1 MSEEIHDAGNGKG
14 IFFIWGGTVS
24 FWGTGPNIEWY
35 TKVAAAIQNAIQCYC
50 VIYHEKKRPTTQT
63 LLVYFFKKVDR
74 IEFSKEPELVP
85 SSLGRE

>member
-1 MSEEIHDAGNGKG
+1 VRDEEEMEGKLQ
-14 IFFIWGGTVS
+14 FYS
-24 FWGTGPNIEWY
+24 RPNIEWY